1 MRIWIIL
8 TIFLTLLICVEAFG
22 HEANCIQDGLRVTH
36 FDVTKP
42 KWGIVGAERGMVH
55 GHEMVHPTDPA
66 HNYLQWFSAVEE
78 SDNCAIQPRQPEQPT
93 REPEQPTRE
102 PEQPIRVPEQPIRVP
117 EQPIRVPEQPI
128 RVPEQPIV
136 EPSPEPPVQ
145 NDREA
150 IPPRVIP
157 PREPTKTGDAPK
169 VMPDPSV
176 NVEPPPSMDDDVIEP
191 EQPKPPSMGDDVI
204 EPEQPKPP
212 SMGDDVIDRV
222 VVRTTLPRGITL
234 FHIPCEIEGI
244 TRISDVMKMLG
255 DDLFYILSLDAEAQR
270 FDLHLPRLQ
279 SINDREFAEYEAFI
293 VVMKR
298 PTHLVLEGNVLTGDI
313 ELVEG
318 FNLVEGRVY
327 DEAHIAVSYHD
338 GWVFDA
344 LPVVTRGML
353 IVVHAQ

>member
-1 MRIWIIL
+1 M
-8 TIFLTLLICVEAFG
+8 
-22 HEANCIQDGLRVTH
+22 
-36 FDVTKP
+36 
-42 KWGIVGAERGMVH
+42 
-55 GHEMVHPTDPA
+55 
-66 HNYLQWFSAVEE
+66 
-78 SDNCAIQPRQPEQPT
+78 
-93 REPEQPTRE
+93 
-102 PEQPIRVPEQPIRVP
+102 
-117 EQPIRVPEQPI
+117 
-128 RVPEQPIV
+128 
-136 EPSPEPPVQ
+136 
-145 NDREA
+145 
-150 IPPRVIP
+150 
-157 PREPTKTGDAPK
+157 
-169 VMPDPSV
+169 MPYPSV
-176 NVEPPPSMDDDVIEP
+176 NVEPP
-191 EQPKPPSMGDDVI
+191 PPSMGDDVI

-212 SMGDDVIDRV
+212 SMGDEVIDRV

-234 FHIPCEIEGI
+234 FHVPCEIEGI

-270 FDLHLPRLQ
+270 FDLHLPRLPNL
-279 SINDREFAEYEAFI
+279 NDREFAEYEAFI

-353 IVVHAQ
+353 IVVQ